1 MIDRRNEILKVL
13 KTYKTASTNDIVEMM
28 KPNTVNNKELTK
40 FLLDNDK
47 VELKSINIDDG
58 MIKWEWKGER

>member
-1 MIDRRNEILKVL
+1 MIDRRNEILKIV
-13 KTYKTASTNDIVEMM
+13 KTYNTASTNDIVEMM